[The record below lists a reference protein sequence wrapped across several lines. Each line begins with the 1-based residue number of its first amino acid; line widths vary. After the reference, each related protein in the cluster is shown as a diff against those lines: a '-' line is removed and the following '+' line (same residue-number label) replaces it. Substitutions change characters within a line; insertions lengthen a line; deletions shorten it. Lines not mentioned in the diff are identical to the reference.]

1 VARGLPIRV
10 DRHFL
15 VAGAGIVVL
24 AIEAV
29 WMIAFNVSVIESA
42 ISLHESLSDA
52 LPLQLLLLGV
62 AAVPILI
69 AVALLKRSVLG
80 WIVFIVYQ
88 LVFLAF
94 WGSQSMN
101 S

>member
-1 VARGLPIRV
+1 MARGLPARV

-15 VAGAGIVVL
+15 VVGAGIVVL

-29 WMIAFNVSVIESA
+29 WMIALNVSVIASA
-42 ISLHESLSDA
+42 TSLHDSLSDT
-52 LPLQLLLLGV
+52 LPVQLLLVGL

-69 AVALLKRSVLG
+69 AVALLKRLVLG

-88 LVFLAF
+88 VVFLVFWAAQF
-94 WGSQSMN
+94 MN
-101 S
+101 A

>member
-1 VARGLPIRV
+1 MARGLPIRV

-29 WMIAFNVSVIESA
+29 WMIAFNVSVFESA
-42 ISLHESLSDA
+42 TSLHESLSDA

-94 WGSQSMN
+94 WASQSMN

>member
-1 VARGLPIRV
+1 MVRGLRVRV

-15 VAGAGIVVL
+15 VVVAGIVVL

-29 WMIAFNVSVIESA
+29 WMIAYNVSVIESA
-42 ISLHESLSDA
+42 AGLHESLSDA

-62 AAVPILI
+62 AAVPFLI

-88 LVFLAF
+88 LVFLVF
-94 WGSQSMN
+94 WAGQSMN

>member
-1 VARGLPIRV
+1 MAHWLPVRV

-15 VAGAGIVVL
+15 VVGAGIVVL

-29 WMIAFNVSVIESA
+29 WMIAFNVSVIASA
-42 ISLHESLSDA
+42 SSLHDSLSET
-52 LPLQLLLLGV
+52 LPLQLLLVGL
-62 AAVPILI
+62 AAIPLLV

-88 LVFLAF
+88 VVFLVA
-94 WGSQSMN
+94 WAGQSMN

>member
-1 VARGLPIRV
+1 MARWLPVRV

-15 VAGAGIVVL
+15 VVGAGIVVL

-42 ISLHESLSDA
+42 AGLHESLSEA

-62 AAVPILI
+62 AAVPVLI
-69 AVALLKRSVLG
+69 AVALLRRLALG

-88 LVFLAF
+88 AVFLVL
-94 WGSQSMN
+94 WGAQSMN

>member
-1 VARGLPIRV
+1 MARGLPVRV

-15 VAGAGIVVL
+15 VVGAGIAVL

-29 WMIAFNVSVIESA
+29 WMIAFNISVIASA
-42 ISLHESLSDA
+42 TSLHESLSDA

-62 AAVPILI
+62 AAVPFLI

-88 LVFLAF
+88 AVFLVF

>member
-1 VARGLPIRV
+1 
-10 DRHFL
+10 
-15 VAGAGIVVL
+15 VL

-29 WMIAFNVSVIESA
+29 WMIAFNISVIASA
-42 ISLHESLSDA
+42 TSLHESLSDA

-62 AAVPILI
+62 AAVPFLI

-88 LVFLAF
+88 AVFLVF

>member
-1 VARGLPIRV
+1 
-10 DRHFL
+10 
-15 VAGAGIVVL
+15 VVL

-42 ISLHESLSDA
+42 AGLHESLSEA

-62 AAVPILI
+62 AAVPVLI
-69 AVALLKRSVLG
+69 AVALLRRLALG

-88 LVFLAF
+88 AVFLVL
-94 WGSQSMN
+94 WGAQSMN

>member
-1 VARGLPIRV
+1 VARGLPVRV

-15 VAGAGIVVL
+15 VVGAGIAVL

-29 WMIAFNVSVIESA
+29 WMIAFNISVIASA
-42 ISLHESLSDA
+42 TSLHESLSDA

-62 AAVPILI
+62 AAVPFLI

-88 LVFLAF
+88 AVFLVF

>member
-1 VARGLPIRV
+1 VRV

-15 VAGAGIVVL
+15 VVGAGIAVL

-29 WMIAFNVSVIESA
+29 WMIAFNISVIASA
-42 ISLHESLSDA
+42 TSLHESLSDA

-62 AAVPILI
+62 AAVPFLI

-88 LVFLAF
+88 AVFLVF

>member
-1 VARGLPIRV
+1 MARWLPVRV

-29 WMIAFNVSVIESA
+29 WMIAFNVSVIASA
-42 ISLHESLSDA
+42 ASLHESLSDA

-69 AVALLKRSVLG
+69 AVALLKRLVLG

-88 LVFLAF
+88 LVFLAL
-94 WGSQSMN
+94 WGAQSMN